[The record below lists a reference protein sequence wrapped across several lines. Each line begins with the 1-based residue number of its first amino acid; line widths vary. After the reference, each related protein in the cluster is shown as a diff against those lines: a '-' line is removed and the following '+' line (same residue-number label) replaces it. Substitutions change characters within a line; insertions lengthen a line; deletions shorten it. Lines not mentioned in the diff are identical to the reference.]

1 VAARVDLDIG
11 ADRVVPIAVM
21 CDVDRG
27 HEGKMRALDYA
38 RLGLLI
44 CGEMDESTTNILFA
58 SFAGARRAA

>member
-1 VAARVDLDIG
+1 
-11 ADRVVPIAVM
+11 M